1 MSPSACFSNDYFTG
15 IGSPLLE
22 LHVSRSFTVET
33 PGSATDSPSSAVA
46 SSTPQSGSSADL
58 QLIIN
63 LSSYPLQQLTGSS
76 FPSSRPTTC

>member
-1 MSPSACFSNDYFTG
+1 MSPSACFSNDYFAG
-15 IGSPLLE
+15 IGSPPLE

-63 LSSYPLQQLTGSS
+63 LSSYPLQ
-76 FPSSRPTTC
+76 